1 MPAPRTTLADQAA
14 VRREAACNL
23 PDRGRR
29 IRQAVQAVETH
40 AQVEFAVAERHLLN
54 VGFGELNVVAADRGC
69 LLPGARQHVRR
80 DVCSDIADLLA
91 PA

>member
-1 MPAPRTTLADQAA
+1 MKRYHAFA
-14 VRREAACNL
+14 VL
-23 PDRGRR
+23 ILIGF
-29 IRQAVQAVETH
+29 ILSAVETH
-40 AQVEFAVAERHLLN
+40 AQVEFAVVERHLLN
-54 VGFGELNVVAADRGC
+54 ARFGELNVVAADRGC